1 MTSEMMRIIKLSP
14 PDVLPSDT
22 ISSVDFK
29 NWRSHAITF
38 LTQCS
43 DNRKFIKGG
52 EYETWDPQVNCL
64 PSQRLKELKG
74 RTDTVRFPTQA
85 QIRTHA
91 MLDQDPAHVPT
102 QEELDDAKAD
112 LQEGRLELR
121 NQQLGLMLQQLASC
135 CYKSECYDITDRS
148 DSLDWCWEFLMNRYD
163 IQARGANI
171 LRIADKVFPP
181 GGNYMTFYKEF
192 RLMILDNLRLKG
204 SKADPRVTGD
214 KLAEDEKLSPTFE
227 DIIIIWAL
235 ERIDRRLPAKVRKDY
250 EHRLFGDTFLWDLQA
265 VIFQAIPALLEDLAK
280 EDNYASALAATKS
293 RSQPAAAAAPLHQ
306 LMLNASLAR
315 PSKGRFG
322 GKGGSKG
329 ADNSST
335 RGKVSAAG
343 GPWTEFYCRI
353 CHKIKKQPA
362 SVFTTH
368 NTNQCSSISV
378 EDRYCLL
385 NELMAFLGDEYEED
399 HYQVQ
404 GMGEQ
409 GFQEQGGDQDAGV
422 ITPS

>member
-1 MTSEMMRIIKLSP
+1 MTSEMMRVIKLSP
-14 PDVLPSDT
+14 PNVLPPDN

-52 EYETWDPQVNCL
+52 EYETWDPQVTCL

-85 QIRTHA
+85 QIRAHA

-102 QEELDDAKAD
+102 QEELDDAKGD

-204 SKADPRVTGD
+204 SKADPRVAGD

-315 PSKGRFG
+315 PPKGRFG
-322 GKGGSKG
+322 GKGGNKG
-329 ADNSST
+329 ADSSST

-343 GPWTEFYCRI
+343 GPWTECYCRI
-353 CHKIKKQPA
+353 CHKIKKHPA

-368 NTNQCSSISV
+368 NTGQCSSISAG
-378 EDRYCLL
+378 DRYCLL
-385 NELMAFLGDEYEED
+385 NELMALGEDEDDED

-404 GMGEQ
+404 GMEEQ
-409 GFQEQGGDQDAGV
+409 GDQDKSVHQAAV
-422 ITPS
+422 VTAPS

>member
-1 MTSEMMRIIKLSP
+1 
-14 PDVLPSDT
+14 
-22 ISSVDFK
+22 
-29 NWRSHAITF
+29 
-38 LTQCS
+38 
-43 DNRKFIKGG
+43 
-52 EYETWDPQVNCL
+52 
-64 PSQRLKELKG
+64 
-74 RTDTVRFPTQA
+74 
-85 QIRTHA
+85 

-102 QEELDDAKAD
+102 QEELDDAKGD

-204 SKADPRVTGD
+204 SKADPRVAGD

-315 PSKGRFG
+315 PPKGRFG
-322 GKGGSKG
+322 GKGGNKG

>member
-1 MTSEMMRIIKLSP
+1 MTSEMMRVIKLSP
-14 PDVLPSDT
+14 PNVLPPDN

-52 EYETWDPQVNCL
+52 EYETWDPQVTCL

-85 QIRTHA
+85 QIRAHA

-102 QEELDDAKAD
+102 QEELDDAKGD

-204 SKADPRVTGD
+204 SKADPRVAGD

-315 PSKGRFG
+315 PPKGRFG
-322 GKGGSKG
+322 GKGGNKG

-385 NELMAFLGDEYEED
+385 NELMAFLGDEEAED
-399 HYQVQ
+399 DNQVQ
-404 GMGEQ
+404 DVEEQ
-409 GFQEQGGDQDAGV
+409 GIQDAGV
-422 ITPS
+422 NTAS

>member
-1 MTSEMMRIIKLSP
+1 MRVIKLSP
-14 PDVLPSDT
+14 PDVLPPDT

-29 NWRSHAITF
+29 VWRAHAITF

-52 EYETWDPQVNCL
+52 EYAAWDPQVTCL
-64 PSQRLKELKG
+64 PNQRLKELKG
-74 RTDTVRFPTQA
+74 KTDTQRFPTQA
-85 QIRTHA
+85 QIKAHA
-91 MLDQDPAHVPT
+91 MLDQDRDHIPT
-102 QEELDDAKAD
+102 QQELDDAKED

-121 NQQLGLMLQQLASC
+121 NQQLGLMLQQLSSC
-135 CYKSECYDITDRS
+135 CYKSERYDITDRS

-171 LRIADKVFPP
+171 LKIADKTFPP

-204 SKADPRVTGD
+204 SKADPRIAGD
-214 KLAEDEKLSPTFE
+214 KLADDEKLSPSFE
-227 DIIIIWAL
+227 DIIIIWVL

-265 VIFQAIPALLEDLAK
+265 VIFQAIPAMLEDLAK
-280 EDNYASALAATKS
+280 EDSFASALAATKS

-306 LMLNASLAR
+306 LMLNAFAR
-315 PSKGRFG
+315 PPKGKSG
-322 GKGGSKG
+322 GKGGNKG
-329 ADNSST
+329 ADNSSN

-343 GPWTEFYCRI
+343 GPWTTFYCRI

-362 SVFTTH
+362 SVFTPH
-368 NTNQCSSISV
+368 NTSQCSSITV

-385 NELMAFLGDEYEED
+385 NELMALSEDEDDEEELEEK
-399 HYQVQ
+399 
-404 GMGEQ
+404 G
-409 GFQEQGGDQDAGV
+409 QDKGAHQNVNGAGQ
-422 ITPS
+422 S

>member
-1 MTSEMMRIIKLSP
+1 
-14 PDVLPSDT
+14 
-22 ISSVDFK
+22 
-29 NWRSHAITF
+29 
-38 LTQCS
+38 
-43 DNRKFIKGG
+43 
-52 EYETWDPQVNCL
+52 
-64 PSQRLKELKG
+64 
-74 RTDTVRFPTQA
+74 
-85 QIRTHA
+85 

-102 QEELDDAKAD
+102 QEELDDAKGD

-204 SKADPRVTGD
+204 SKADPRVAGD

-315 PSKGRFG
+315 PPKGRFG
-322 GKGGSKG
+322 GKGGNKG

-385 NELMAFLGDEYEED
+385 NELMAFSGDEYEED

-404 GMGEQ
+404 GRVEQ

>member
-1 MTSEMMRIIKLSP
+1 MTSEMMRVIKLSP
-14 PDVLPSDT
+14 PDVLPPDT

-29 NWRSHAITF
+29 VWRAHALTF

-52 EYETWDPQVNCL
+52 EYEAWDPQVTCL
-64 PSQRLKELKG
+64 PNQRLKELKG
-74 RTDTVRFPTQA
+74 KTDTQRFPTQS
-85 QIRTHA
+85 QIKAHA
-91 MLDQDPAHVPT
+91 MLDQDQDHVPT
-102 QEELDDAKAD
+102 QQELDDAKED
-112 LQEGRLELR
+112 LQEARLELR
-121 NQQLGLMLQQLASC
+121 NQQLGLMLQQLSSC
-135 CYKSECYDITDRS
+135 CYKSERYDITDRS

-171 LRIADKVFPP
+171 LKIADKTFPP

-204 SKADPRVTGD
+204 SKADPRIAGD
-214 KLAEDEKLSPTFE
+214 KLADDEKLSPSFE
-227 DIIIIWAL
+227 DIIIIWVL

-265 VIFQAIPALLEDLAK
+265 VIFQAIPAMLEDLAK
-280 EDNYASALAATKS
+280 EDSFASALAATKS

-306 LMLNASLAR
+306 LMLNATAAR
-315 PSKGRFG
+315 PPKGKAS
-322 GKGGSKG
+322 GKGGNKG
-329 ADNSST
+329 ADNSSN

-353 CHKIKKQPA
+353 CHKIRKQPA

-368 NTNQCSSISV
+368 NTSQCSSITV

-385 NELMAFLGDEYEED
+385 NELMALWEDKDDDEELEEGAHEDVDGDG
-399 HYQVQ
+399 Q
-404 GMGEQ
+404 
-409 GFQEQGGDQDAGV
+409 
-422 ITPS
+422 S

>member
-1 MTSEMMRIIKLSP
+1 MTSEMMRVIKLSP
-14 PDVLPSDT
+14 PDVLPPDN

-52 EYETWDPQVNCL
+52 EYETWDPQVTCL

-85 QIRTHA
+85 QIRAHA

-102 QEELDDAKAD
+102 QEELDDAKGD

-204 SKADPRVTGD
+204 SKADPRVAGD

-315 PSKGRFG
+315 PPKGRFG
-322 GKGGSKG
+322 GRGGNKG